1 VKFLELNLP
10 PVLKDARRV
19 AIIGVGSD
27 MRADDAAGV
36 EVVRSLRGHL
46 KSPNVLLID
55 GGVAPENFTAQIKK
69 FRPSHVIMID
79 ATDLGTKPGAAS
91 IVDLNEITG
100 PSVFSHR
107 LPLSIF
113 ADYLRAQD
121 EAKII
126 LIGIQ
131 PANARVGA
139 GMTKE
144 VKRSVDETSAAILK
158 SLCSI

>member
-1 VKFLELNLP
+1 LELDLLP
-10 PVLKDARRV
+10 MLKDVRRV
-19 AIIGVGSD
+19 AIIGIGSD
-27 MRADDAAGV
+27 LRADDAAGV

-69 FRPSHVIMID
+69 FRPTHVIMID
-79 ATDLGTKPGAAS
+79 ATDLGLKPGTAS
-91 IVDLNEITG
+91 IVDLNTITG
-100 PSVFSHR
+100 PSIFSHR

-113 ADYLRAQD
+113 ADYLRAHD
-121 EAKII
+121 ETKII

-139 GMTKE
+139 EMSKE
-144 VKRSVDETSAAILK
+144 VKSAVDETSGTILK
-158 SLCSI
+158 SLSSI

>member
-1 VKFLELNLP
+1 LELNLLSM
-10 PVLKDARRV
+10 LKDARRV
-19 AIIGVGSD
+19 AIVGIGSD
-27 MRADDAAGV
+27 LRADDAAGV

-55 GGVAPENFTAQIKK
+55 GGVAPENFTSQIKK
-69 FRPSHVIMID
+69 FRPTHVIMID
-79 ATDLGTKPGAAS
+79 ATDLGSKPGTAS
-91 IVDLNEITG
+91 IVDLNTITG
-100 PSVFSHR
+100 PSIFSHR

-121 EAKII
+121 ETKII

-139 GMTKE
+139 EMSKE
-144 VKRSVDETSAAILK
+144 VKKSVDKTSAAIIK
-158 SLCSI
+158 SLGSI